1 MSSVNVTNLN
11 IPSVFQWIM
20 GAPTLI
26 GKIQRVIASAQAKN
40 WTTTAVALVALLAY
54 LGNLFGLPIDD
65 STVQMLEA
73 AAIAVIGF
81 FTGKQ
86 VVNPQKVDAAWKVLE
101 TSILQPSAEA
111 KTNGQT

>member
-1 MSSVNVTNLN
+1 MTSTDWANIR
-11 IPSVFQWIM
+11 IPSVFAWIM
-20 GAPTLI
+20 SAPTLI
-26 GKIQRVIASAQAKN
+26 GKVERVIASAQAKN
-40 WTTTAVALVALLAY
+40 WTTTAIALAALLAY

-65 STVQMLEA
+65 QTVKMLEA

-86 VVNPQKVDAAWKVLE
+86 VVNPQKVDAEWKVLE
-101 TSILQPSAEA
+101 TSAEA

>member
-1 MSSVNVTNLN
+1 MSSVNVSNLK

-40 WTTTAVALVALLAY
+40 WTTTAIALVALLAY
-54 LGNLFGLPIDD
+54 VGNLFGLPIDD
-65 STVQMLEA
+65 NTVQMLEA

-86 VVNPQKVDAAWKVLE
+86 VVNPQKVDAEWQALE
-101 TSILQPSAEA
+101 TSVLEASMEA
-111 KTNGQT
+111 KTNGKT